1 MIRPQEG
8 GGMSLLRFLGL
19 EQKRDQPERERE
31 SETVRRIAARLER
44 LDPDQA
50 RYLAAFAYVLARVAQ
65 ADLRIVESETEEM
78 QRIVVSLAALSEEEA
93 TLVVEIAKSQAR
105 LLGGT
110 ENYVVT
116 REYRRL
122 SSREQRGQIL
132 QCLYAVA
139 AADGTI
145 STVESAEIAA
155 VAEELG
161 FTRQEANGLRA
172 SYRDKLAEFQSPEA
186 RET

>member
-1 MIRPQEG
+1 
-8 GGMSLLRFLGL
+8 MSLLRFLGL
-19 EQKRDQPERERE
+19 DRPQEQPEKET
-31 SETVRRIAARLER
+31 ETVRRIAAQLER

-50 RYLAAFAYVLARVAQ
+50 RYLAAFAYVLARVAH

-78 QRIVVSLAALSEEEA
+78 QRIVVSLASLSEEEG

-116 REYRRL
+116 REYRRQ
-122 SSREQRGQIL
+122 STPEQRGQIL

-172 SYRDKLAEFQSPEA
+172 SYRDKLAEFQKPEA